1 MAPTPAALTTT
12 PTSTT
17 HDFAKEVKDFDDS
30 KMGVKDLLDSGVTT
44 IPKIFMYP
52 PEILADLKPCNLEI
66 PTIDL
71 SHPREEV
78 IEQIKRASHDWG
90 FYQIINHGIS
100 NEVIDQ
106 TINAFKSF
114 YELPMEAKK
123 KYHHMDPKVAFYSN
137 FNIFHSKA
145 VNWKDSLR
153 VFMAPNPPE
162 MDQMPS
168 VCAKEL
174 LDWDIQAKRVA
185 EELMEMMCEGV
196 GVKKDKLKEMSCL
209 EHRKLLSHYYPYCP
223 QPDLTM
229 GLPPHTDRGVLTVLL
244 QNEVNGLH
252 VKHGTEWVEVKP
264 VRGAL
269 IINVGDLLQ
278 IFSND
283 AFTSVEHRVVANP
296 SKNPRIS
303 LAAIYNP
310 GKRGENDV
318 YGVFPEIITPEKP
331 SLYKEFTIPEIQK
344 QGLTGDSSCRAII
357 DLFKLD
363 KSEAA

>member
-1 MAPTPAALTTT
+1 MAPTPAA
-12 PTSTT
+12 TT
-17 HDFAKEVKDFDDS
+17 HDIAKEVKDFDDS
-30 KMGVKDLLDSGVTT
+30 KMGVKDLLDSGITT

-100 NEVIDQ
+100 NEIIDQ
-106 TINAFKSF
+106 TINAVKSF
-114 YELPMEAKK
+114 YKLPMEAKK
-123 KYHHMDPKVAFYSN
+123 QYHHMD
-137 FNIFHSKA
+137 H
-145 VNWKDSLR
+145 
-153 VFMAPNPPE
+153 
-162 MDQMPS
+162 
-168 VCAKEL
+168 KEL
-174 LDWDIQAKRVA
+174 LEWDIHAKRVA
-185 EELMEMMCEGV
+185 EELMEMMCEGL

-209 EHRKLLSHYYPYCP
+209 EHRKLLSHFYPYCP

-252 VKHGTEWVEVKP
+252 VKHGKEWVEVKP
-264 VRGAL
+264 VHGAL
-269 IINVGDLLQ
+269 IIN

-283 AFTSVEHRVVANP
+283 AFTSIKHRVVANP

-303 LAAIYNP
+303 LAAIFNP
-310 GKRGENDV
+310 SKRGENDV
-318 YGVFPEIITPEKP
+318 YGVFPEIISAEKP

-344 QGLTGDSSCRAII
+344 QGLTNDSGCRAII
-357 DLFKLD
+357 DLFKFD
-363 KSEAA
+363 KSEAALL